1 MNARYQFSFIDFSKL
16 LSLHD
21 LMLSN
26 LPVSYLL
33 DIFNSLSLK
42 ELEYI
47 YLGAYFSRYG
57 YGSEQEKIEEV
68 QEKVLSLGESKLKKC
83 VLKMPFYANID
94 KLPTKLSSLEYLRID
109 RCENILIVNQLLD
122 RMPNLISFYVSILES
137 IQTNDNKAQYMKQ
150 NNRNTCL
157 TNLTLR
163 IPYIKS
169 RDELML
175 LFSKHCS
182 NVKKLIIYLDSVT
195 QERSSDYTRPDVR
208 FINLHEW
215 ITTIVKP
222 LMPQLTNF
230 HLRQHVLSQNYDFP
244 NRRCNSPPYIEEIP
258 CSLEHGS
265 YRVHIASHLTPL
277 WKNSP

>member
-47 YLGAYFSRYG
+47 YLGVYFSLYG
-57 YGSEQEKIEEV
+57 PEQEKIGEV

-94 KLPTKLSSLEYLRID
+94 KLSTQLSSLEYLRID
-109 RCENILIVNQLLD
+109 GCENILIVNQLLD

-137 IQTNDNKAQYMKQ
+137 VETNDNKAQCMKQ

-182 NVKKLIIYLDSVT
+182 NVKKLIIYLDSI
-195 QERSSDYTRPDVR
+195 QEHSSEYTRPDVR

-215 ITTIVKP
+215 IKTIVKP
-222 LMPQLTNF
+222 SMPQLTNF
-230 HLRQHVLSQNYDFP
+230 HLRQPVSKYFDFV

-265 YRVHIASHLTPL
+265 YRVYIASHLTPL
-277 WKNSP
+277 WKNSA